1 MLNGLDFPFPTI
13 LTQKDVAGRTVNVH
27 YGRWPTSG
35 LYWERTRTTL
45 DLCADRSGE
54 GAPTLMVA
62 LYQYPAVTD
71 ATDTPKIALVN
82 DTDGKTSDLLDCTAP
97 VYNSTAKCWTVTF
110 TGTGRTGLVIAQA
123 KLGDHTAEMTIDV
136 TQTLLLTSDKAASGV
151 SVRYGGE
158 SETVQL
164 ALTDAKNRPI
174 AAKQGESLTWE
185 VTATKQGGG
194 YDPGD
199 ESIVECSDVTAV
211 DAANGLYQFTVSGFS
226 GGISTVSVTCTYTYP
241 EGTGQKSVT
250 ARLLL
255 NAKSTRDAVGLVY
268 DLTEDTRVYTIANGE
283 YRSELNDT
291 SKAGRADVTVPEFSR
306 EVGKLYLFAGSG
318 YTELGDFAVSFDGLS
333 AVDAEG
339 KTVAVTATPGAIQT
353 AEGVQYREVTFIGTD
368 EALISGEIVLTHKTD
383 GAVYTLHL
391 EKYTYKPTT

>member
-1 MLNGLDFPFPTI
+1 MQ
-13 LTQKDVAGRTVNVH
+13 LT
-27 YGRWPTSG
+27 
-35 LYWERTRTTL
+35 
-45 DLCADRSGE
+45 
-54 GAPTLMVA
+54 
-62 LYQYPAVTD
+62 
-71 ATDTPKIALVN
+71 
-82 DTDGKTSDLLDCTAP
+82 
-97 VYNSTAKCWTVTF
+97 
-110 TGTGRTGLVIAQA
+110 
-123 KLGDHTAEMTIDV
+123 
-136 TQTLLLTSDKAASGV
+136 
-151 SVRYGGE
+151 
-158 SETVQL
+158 
-164 ALTDAKNRPI
+164 LTDAKNRPI
-174 AAKQGESLTWE
+174 AAKQGESLAWE

-194 YDPGD
+194 YDSGAV
-199 ESIVECSDVTAV
+199 SIVTCGDVTAV

-241 EGTGQKSVT
+241 EGTGWKSVT

-268 DLTEDTRVYTIANGE
+268 DLVEDTRVYTIANGE

-291 SKAGRADVTVPEFSR
+291 PKEGRADVTVPEFSR

-318 YTELGDFAVSFDGLS
+318 YTKLEDFAVSFDGLS

-339 KTVAVTATPGAIQT
+339 KTVAVTATPGAIQE
-353 AEGVQYREVTFIGTD
+353 AEGVQYREVTFSGTD